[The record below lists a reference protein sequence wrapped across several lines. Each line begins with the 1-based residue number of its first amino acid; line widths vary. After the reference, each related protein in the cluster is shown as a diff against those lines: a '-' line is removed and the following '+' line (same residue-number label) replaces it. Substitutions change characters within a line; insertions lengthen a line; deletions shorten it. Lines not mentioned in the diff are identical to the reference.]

1 MLIVIITMVMMILMT
16 MIKVLVI
23 FPHKRHSIC
32 KKLNDHCLVR
42 HHLTFK
48 RIGQAGEV
56 KTEVQQEQIS
66 WQSWRLGHWGP
77 LWATEGHWGPLRAT
91 EGHRGPPRATE
102 GKAVK
107 AKPKSFHNQIFRSS
121 LIALFHWRGVG
132 WTSFH
137 TKVRLG
143 SNLVKKRWVKKG
155 ITWQESLCRRRWW

>member
-91 EGHRGPPRATE
+91 EGHRGPLRATEGHWGPLRATEGHWGPPRATE
-102 GKAVK
+102 GHWGQSCQGQTQILSQPNLQVSTAC
-107 AKPKSFHNQIFRSS
+107 SF
-121 LIALFHWRGVG
+121 
-132 WTSFH
+132 
-137 TKVRLG
+137 
-143 SNLVKKRWVKKG
+143 
-155 ITWQESLCRRRWW
+155 